1 MSALTKILVVL
12 LTLSSIFL
20 CGIVVTYV
28 ASADNYKEL
37 YERERAEKQAAVA
50 RKNGANELLD
60 NEKKKYQTQAD
71 DLREQIAS
79 LGTQL
84 AELKSQ
90 LTDVTREKTDL
101 EKRVQ
106 SWVSMTDT
114 LTKTTEKQSQQLEDT
129 LTELKQ
135 VKADQVKERLQ
146 LKELTDELI
155 KREAI
160 IQTLTADKKR
170 LEEKNHK
177 LQADLDQL
185 LRRVGKETA
194 PPPVVTPQ
202 KPPAPK
208 VPTVVPSVKPIGLKA
223 LITAVDLKNS
233 VAEISIGTA
242 HGIREG
248 MRFYVTRADKF
259 ICEILIFSVDTERAV
274 GILERLRPGNPPKA
288 SDKVA
293 TNL

>member
-1 MSALTKILVVL
+1 LSALTKILIVL

-28 ASADNYKEL
+28 AGADNYKEL

-50 RKNGANELLD
+50 RKNSANELLD
-60 NEKKKYQTQAD
+60 NEKKKYQTHAD

-79 LGTQL
+79 LSTQL
-84 AELKSQ
+84 VELKNE
-90 LTDVTREKTDL
+90 LTDVRREKTDL

-135 VKADQVKERLQ
+135 VKADQIKERLQ

-170 LEEKNHK
+170 LEEKNYK
-177 LQADLDQL
+177 LQGDLDQL

-194 PPPVVTPQ
+194 PPPVVTSQ

-208 VPTVVPSVKPIGLKA
+208 VPTVAPSVKPIGLKA

-274 GILERLRPGNPPKA
+274 GILERVRYQPKA
-288 SDKVA
+288 GDKVA